1 MSKRQSDYLNS
12 LLGPDP
18 ATMES
23 AAEPVTS
30 APPLADAANPG
41 NTSPPLPSARTGPG
55 MTLLARESALARVAA
70 GEVKQVTQL
79 LLNPAR
85 VRIWEGNARHQ
96 QSLNE
101 ASCRDLIDSILAEGG
116 QKVPVV
122 VDRKSTR
129 LNSSHT

>member
-79 LLNPAR
+79 LLNPRA
-85 VRIWEGNARHQ
+85 GA
-96 QSLNE
+96 
-101 ASCRDLIDSILAEGG
+101 DLGG
-116 QKVPVV
+116 QCAASAKL
-122 VDRKSTR
+122 K
-129 LNSSHT
+129 